1 MLSNANFDPSKSE
14 GKVCSVQ
21 VAGHDANATALPDG
35 SSLEWMYST
44 MLVAKM
50 ADERAAKEAS
60 KGLLQAAL
68 YPVRGL
74 EGVCAAMGV
83 AMADHDQ
90 MVSSYRNLGDAL
102 SRKVPLR
109 TIIAEAYGRMGG
121 TSKGKGGTMHLT
133 DTERGL
139 VATTGIVGAGLP
151 IAVGLG
157 VAAQLDKSDR
167 AVVVTFGDGATS
179 IGSAHE
185 SFNLA
190 ALWKLPIVFVCQN
203 NQWGEHTPLA
213 EYAANPDLAGRTASY
228 GMHAERVDGFDPME
242 TWRTLGR
249 ALDQARTGNGPS
261 FIECVSYRLTGHSGL
276 SDYSYVPKDELA
288 AALERDPAPAFRS
301 WLEAEQHLDIPT
313 LERIEQQA
321 ADTVDEAF
329 AFAQQSPPPS
339 PDELM
344 LDVYASPEGVP
355 TR

>member
-1 MLSNANFDPSKSE
+1 MTNT
-14 GKVCSVQ
+14 V
-21 VAGHDANATALPDG
+21 PDRPA
-35 SSLEWMYST
+35 LEWMYST
-44 MLVAKM
+44 MLLAKM
-50 ADERAAKEAS
+50 ADERAALEAR

-74 EGVCAAMGV
+74 EAVCAAMGV
-83 AMADHDQ
+83 AMTDQDQ

-102 SRKVPLR
+102 SRRIPLR

-139 VATTGIVGAGLP
+139 VATTGIVGAGMP

-157 VAAQLDKSDR
+157 LAAQLDKSNR

-190 ALWKLPIVFVCQN
+190 ALWKLPVVFVCQN

-213 EYAANPDLAGRTASY
+213 GYAANPNLAERTAAY
-228 GMHAERVDGFDPME
+228 GMAAEAVDGFDPMA
-242 TWRTLGR
+242 TLHTIGR
-249 ALDQARTGNGPS
+249 ALDRARAGDGPS
-261 FIECVSYRLTGHSGL
+261 FVECRSYRLTGHSGL
-276 SDYSYVPKDELA
+276 SDYSYVPKEELA
-288 AALERDPAPAFRS
+288 AALERDPAPTFRT
-301 WLEAEQHLDIPT
+301 WLEQNGHVDSATLQNIEHAAE
-313 LERIEQQA
+313 A
-321 ADTVDEAF
+321 TVDEAF
-329 AFAQQSPPPS
+329 AFAQESPHPS
-339 PDELM
+339 QDELL